1 MANENQ
7 QNDVAQPDV
16 SPLPMALVDVAALG
30 AKGASRRRFS
40 RAGAGATGV
49 LLTLVSQP
57 GMACSVCRAPSGYQ
71 SVALAVKNKITL
83 SHTPA
88 NSPVCA
94 GRSPTLWYKNL
105 GSWKTTQFKS
115 AFTCTDTE
123 IGNATA
129 EMLLSL
135 CTSPPYGKKPAV
147 TVSQSSTLAMWLV
160 AAYLNV
166 QYGYSPFLKIETLQG
181 IWREFQLHKTYT
193 PTAGV
198 TPWNYADIIV
208 YLSGTMD

>member
-7 QNDVAQPDV
+7 QNEQVQQPLASAD
-16 SPLPMALVDVAALG
+16 PALLG
-30 AKGASRRRFS
+30 ARGASRRRFA

-49 LLTLVSQP
+49 LMTLASQP
-57 GMACSVCRAPSGYQ
+57 GMACSVCRSPSGYQ
-71 SVALAVKNKITL
+71 SVMAAAKTNTVLSAKPKAVT
-83 SHTPA
+83 
-88 NSPVCA
+88 CA
-94 GRSPTLWYKNL
+94 GWPPSMWYANL
-105 GSWKTTQFKS
+105 GSWRYTKFNT
-115 AFTCTDTE
+115 AFTCTDTV

-135 CTSPPYGKKPAV
+135 CKGYQTPAV
-147 TVSQSSTLAMWLV
+147 TVTESSKLAMWLV

-166 QYGYSPFLKIETLQG
+166 QYQKSTFLTIEILQG
-181 IWREFQLHKTYT
+181 IWNEFQRNKSYT

-198 TPWNYADIIV
+198 TPWTYADIIV